1 MEPLLRRRG
10 ACLLAVGALSL
21 AVHLPGLLAPLLDYH
36 YHRQVNTVSIA
47 RTYHR
52 EDRPLHK
59 PGVDWEGPGVEMAA
73 TELPVMMWLHGKL
86 WPVLGLGEKWGRL
99 IAVACSLLTALLLF
113 LILEREF
120 GRESALYG
128 GLLFSLVPLEV
139 YFGRTVQP
147 EAGALLGYLAALY
160 FWDRHL
166 EKGRPAWAWAAAVA
180 GAFLAAGLKLP
191 YAHCLL
197 PLAALTWRRL
207 GAKAFSDARLW
218 AAGAVA
224 MGGVIAWYLHART
237 GVYVV
242 PTRQTEFLALL
253 QLHRLPFFAQFL
265 VFSRF
270 LELVTTYGGILFF
283 LAGAREIL
291 WRRREVFWNA
301 WFFGV
306 VAHLLAM
313 GLYAHAHEYT
323 ALPLVPPAAG
333 LMGEGLRRL
342 KDRAK
347 LLPAPR
353 RAWALAALAGLL
365 AGIPFHGY
373 LRIKHWYRQGVEVLA
388 EAGAAADAVI
398 PKDGLVVADCRAPSV
413 FLYYLDRRGWA
424 TSNAASPYNAEWYAD
439 KVARGAR
446 WFVCEAATDCAPGA
460 PVRADF
466 ERRTGKPLWDRG
478 GLVIFPI
485 K

>member
-1 MEPLLRRRG
+1 MPKLLRRRG

-21 AVHLPGLLAPLLDYH
+21 LVHLPGLFAPPLDYH
-36 YHRQVNTVSIA
+36 YHRQVNTIAIA
-47 RTYHR
+47 RSYHR
-52 EDRPLHK
+52 ESRPIHK
-59 PGVDWEGPGVEMAA
+59 PGVIWEGPEAEFGA
-73 TELPVMMWLHGKL
+73 TELPVLMWLHGKL

-99 IAVACSLLTALLLF
+99 ISVAFSLAAALLLF
-113 LILEREF
+113 AIIEREF

-147 EAGALLGYLAALY
+147 EAGALAGYLAALY

-166 EKGRPAWAWAAAVA
+166 EKDRPLWAWAAAAV

-191 YAHCLL
+191 YAHCLI

-207 GAKAFSDARLW
+207 GAKAAVDGRLW
-218 AAGAVA
+218 AAGLVS
-224 MGGVIAWYLHART
+224 MGGVIAWYAYARS

-242 PTRQTEFLALL
+242 PTKKTEFLAILE
-253 QLHRLPFFAQFL
+253 LHRVGFFVQFL

-270 LELVTTYGGILFF
+270 LELVTTYGGMVFF

-291 WRRREVFWNA
+291 WRRREPFWNA

-306 VAHLLAM
+306 IAHLVAM

-323 ALPLVPPAAG
+323 ALPLAPVTAG

-342 KDRAK
+342 KDRAV

-353 RAWALAALAGLL
+353 RGWALAGLALLL
-365 AGIPFHGY
+365 AAVPLHGA

-388 EAGAAADAVI
+388 EAGAAADAVS
-398 PKDGLVVADCRAPSV
+398 PKDALFVADCRAPSV
-413 FLYYLDRRGWA
+413 FLYYLDRVGWA
-424 TSNAASPYNAEWYAD
+424 TEGASGPEKREWLAD
-439 KVARGAR
+439 KARRGAR
-446 WFVCEAATDCAPGA
+446 YFVCENPGPCAPGSPA
-460 PVRADF
+460 RA
-466 ERRTGKPLWDRG
+466 EREKKGPALWDRG
-478 GLVIFPI
+478 GLAIFPL
-485 K
+485 